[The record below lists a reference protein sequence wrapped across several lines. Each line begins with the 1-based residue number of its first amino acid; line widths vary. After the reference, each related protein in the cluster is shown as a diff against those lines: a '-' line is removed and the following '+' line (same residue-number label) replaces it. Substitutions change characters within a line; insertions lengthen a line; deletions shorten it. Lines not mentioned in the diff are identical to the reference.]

1 MRHHNANRK
10 LSRESGQRRA
20 LLRSLARELV
30 IREKIQTTE
39 AKAKELRPFVEKL
52 ITRGKSVD
60 GKATLASRR
69 FLVGQIGS
77 EAGKK
82 VAEVLSPKFAKRA
95 GGYVRI
101 IHMARR
107 ISDGS
112 NMAHV
117 EFV

>member
-20 LLRSLARELV
+20 LLRSLARELI

-39 AKAKELRPFVEKL
+39 AKAKEVRPMVEKL
-52 ITRGKSVD
+52 ITRGKATG
-60 GKATLASRR
+60 GKITLANRR
-69 FLVGQIGS
+69 FLIGQVGA

-82 VAEVLSPKFAKRA
+82 VANVLSPKFQERK

-101 IHMARR
+101 IRLPRR

-112 NMAHV
+112 PMAHV